1 MVDIL
6 NLALPY
12 FGLIFIGFA
21 CGKTRGLPE
30 SGLAWMN
37 FFLLY
42 VSLPALLFGIMS
54 ATPFSELNNP
64 PFLIATTLATVSAF
78 VMAMV
83 TGRFIGELSLRK
95 ATMAGLA
102 GAYGNIGYMGPGLA
116 LAVLGS
122 KAAAPTALIFCCDSI
137 FLFSIVPL
145 LIALTDREHP
155 SMLHAIGV
163 AAKQIVMNPLIMS
176 AVAGALAA
184 ALHIQLP
191 VAIGKTLLFLQNAAA
206 PTALIFCCDSIFLF
220 TIVPLLMALTDREH
234 PSFLHAI
241 GLAARQ
247 IVLNPLI
254 MSAVLGAL
262 VAAFHIPLPTA
273 LDRTLLFLQNAAAPT
288 ALFVLGVTVALRPFD
303 RVPWEVPGV
312 IAIKLLV
319 HPLIVFGLM
328 LLFGPFAQP
337 WAATAVL
344 MAALPPALNVFVI
357 ARQNNTWIEPASAAV
372 LIGTFASVVTLTS
385 VMWFI
390 QSGRLVFP

>member
-1 MVDIL
+1 MADIL

-21 CGKTRGLPE
+21 CGKTKGLPE
-30 SGLAWMN
+30 AGLAWMN

-42 VSLPALLFGIMS
+42 VSLPALLFRIMS
-54 ATPFSELNNP
+54 ETPFSELNNP
-64 PFLIATTLATVSAF
+64 PFLIATTLATMSAF
-78 VMAMV
+78 VLAMV
-83 TGRFIGELSLRK
+83 VGRIIGELSLRK
-95 ATMAGLA
+95 ATIAGLA

-116 LAVLGS
+116 LAVLG
-122 KAAAPTALIFCCDSI
+122 
-137 FLFSIVPL
+137 
-145 LIALTDREHP
+145 
-155 SMLHAIGV
+155 
-163 AAKQIVMNPLIMS
+163 AK
-176 AVAGALAA
+176 
-184 ALHIQLP
+184 
-191 VAIGKTLLFLQNAAA
+191 AAA

-234 PSFLHAI
+234 RSFLHAV
-241 GLAARQ
+241 GVAARQ
-247 IVLNPLI
+247 IALNPLI

-262 VAAFHIPLPTA
+262 VAAFHIPLPTV

-312 IAIKLLV
+312 IAIKLLI
-319 HPLIVFGLM
+319 HPIIVFGLM

-337 WAATAVL
+337 WAATAML
-344 MAALPPALNVFVI
+344 MAALPPALNVFVM
-357 ARQNNTWIEPASAAV
+357 ARQNNTWIEPASVAV

-390 QSGRLVFP
+390 QSGRLAFP

>member
-42 VSLPALLFGIMS
+42 VSLPALLFRIMS
-54 ATPFSELNNP
+54 DTPFSELNNP

-78 VMAMV
+78 ALAMV
-83 TGRFIGELSLRK
+83 AGRIIGELSLRK

-116 LAVLGS
+116 LAVLGA

-137 FLFSIVPL
+137 FLF
-145 LIALTDREHP
+145 T
-155 SMLHAIGV
+155 M
-163 AAKQIVMNPLIMS
+163 
-176 AVAGALAA
+176 
-184 ALHIQLP
+184 
-191 VAIGKTLLFLQNAAA
+191 
-206 PTALIFCCDSIFLF
+206 
-220 TIVPLLMALTDREH
+220 VPLLMALTDREH

-241 GLAARQ
+241 GIAARQ
-247 IVLNPLI
+247 IALNPLI

-312 IAIKLLV
+312 IAIKLLI

-344 MAALPPALNVFVI
+344 
-357 ARQNNTWIEPASAAV
+357 
-372 LIGTFASVVTLTS
+372 IGTFASVVTLTS

-390 QSGRLVFP
+390 QSGRLAFP

>member
-1 MVDIL
+1 MLGVNERINLALGRLICRRTPKGANKKTLSVVDIL

-21 CGKTRGLPE
+21 CGKARGLPE

-54 ATPFSELNNP
+54 NTPFAELNNP
-64 PFLIATTLATVSAF
+64 PFLVATTLGTISAF
-78 VMAMV
+78 VLAMLA
-83 TGRFIGELSLRK
+83 GQFIGRLSLRE
-95 ATMAGLA
+95 ATLAGLS

-145 LIALTDREHP
+145 LVELSDRDHP
-155 SMLHAIGV
+155 SLLHALGV
-163 AAKQIVMNPLIMS
+163 V
-176 AVAGALAA
+176 
-184 ALHIQLP
+184 
-191 VAIGKTLLFLQNAAA
+191 
-206 PTALIFCCDSIFLF
+206 
-220 TIVPLLMALTDREH
+220 
-234 PSFLHAI
+234 
-241 GLAARQ
+241 ARQ

-254 MSAVLGAL
+254 MSACLGAL
-262 VAAFHIPLPTA
+262 AAALHIHLPVAIDNTV
-273 LDRTLLFLQNAAAPT
+273 LFLQNAAAPT
-288 ALFVLGVTVALRPFD
+288 ALFVLGVTVALRPFK

-312 IAIKLLV
+312 IAIKLLI
-319 HPLIVFGLM
+319 HPLVAFGLM

-344 MAALPPALNVFVI
+344 MASLPPALNVFVI
-357 ARQNNTWIEPASAAV
+357 ARQNDTWIEPASVAV

-385 VMWFI
+385 VMWFV
-390 QSGRLVFP
+390 QTGRLAFP

>member
-1 MVDIL
+1 
-6 NLALPY
+6 
-12 FGLIFIGFA
+12 
-21 CGKTRGLPE
+21 
-30 SGLAWMN
+30 MN

-42 VSLPALLFGIMS
+42 VSLPALLFRIMS
-54 ATPFSELNNP
+54 ETPFSELNNP
-64 PFLIATTLATVSAF
+64 PFLVATTLATVSVF
-78 VMAMV
+78 VLAMV
-83 TGRFIGELSLRK
+83 AGRIIGELSLRK

-116 LAVLGS
+116 LAVLGA

-137 FLFSIVPL
+137 FLFS
-145 LIALTDREHP
+145 
-155 SMLHAIGV
+155 
-163 AAKQIVMNPLIMS
+163 
-176 AVAGALAA
+176 
-184 ALHIQLP
+184 
-191 VAIGKTLLFLQNAAA
+191 
-206 PTALIFCCDSIFLF
+206 
-220 TIVPLLMALTDREH
+220 IVPLLMALTDREH

-357 ARQNNTWIEPASAAV
+357 ARQNNTWIEPASVAV

>member
-1 MVDIL
+1 MADIL

-21 CGKTRGLPE
+21 CGKAKGLPE

-54 ATPFSELNNP
+54 KTPFAELNNP
-64 PFLIATTLATVSAF
+64 PFLIATTCGTMTAF
-78 VMAMV
+78 VLAMV
-83 TGRFIGELSLRK
+83 LGRVIGELSLRK
-95 ATMAGLA
+95 ATIAGLS

-116 LAVLGS
+116 LAVLGT

-145 LIALTDREHP
+145 LIELTNRDHP
-155 SMLHAIGV
+155 SLLHAFGV
-163 AAKQIVMNPLIMS
+163 VARQIVLNPLIMS
-176 AVAGALAA
+176 ACAGALAA
-184 ALHIQLP
+184 SLHLEFP
-191 VAIGKTLLFLQNAAA
+191 VAIDKTLLFLQNAAA
-206 PTALIFCCDSIFLF
+206 PTALF
-220 TIVPLLMALTDREH
+220 A
-234 PSFLHAI
+234 
-241 GLAARQ
+241 
-247 IVLNPLI
+247 
-254 MSAVLGAL
+254 
-262 VAAFHIPLPTA
+262 
-273 LDRTLLFLQNAAAPT
+273 
-288 ALFVLGVTVALRPFD
+288 LGVTVALRPFD

-312 IAIKLLV
+312 IAIKLLI

-344 MAALPPALNVFVI
+344 MASLPPALNVFVI
-357 ARQNNTWIEPASAAV
+357 ARQNETWVEPASVAV
-372 LIGTFASVVTLTS
+372 LLGTFASVVTLTS

-390 QSGRLVFP
+390 QTGRLAFP

>member
-1 MVDIL
+1 MADIL

-21 CGKTRGLPE
+21 CGKTKGLPE

-42 VSLPALLFGIMS
+42 VSLPALLFRIMS
-54 ATPFSELNNP
+54 ETPFSELNNP

-78 VMAMV
+78 VLAMV
-83 TGRFIGELSLRK
+83 AGRIIGELSLRK
-95 ATMAGLA
+95 ATIAGLA

-116 LAVLGS
+116 LAVLG
-122 KAAAPTALIFCCDSI
+122 
-137 FLFSIVPL
+137 
-145 LIALTDREHP
+145 
-155 SMLHAIGV
+155 
-163 AAKQIVMNPLIMS
+163 AK
-176 AVAGALAA
+176 
-184 ALHIQLP
+184 
-191 VAIGKTLLFLQNAAA
+191 AAA

-234 PSFLHAI
+234 RSFLHAV
-241 GLAARQ
+241 GVAARQ
-247 IVLNPLI
+247 IALNPLI

-288 ALFVLGVTVALRPFD
+288 ALFMLGVTVALRPFD

-312 IAIKLLV
+312 IAIKLLI

-344 MAALPPALNVFVI
+344 MAALPPALNVFVM
-357 ARQNNTWIEPASAAV
+357 ARQNNTWIEPASVAV

-390 QSGRLVFP
+390 QSGRLAFP

>member
-1 MVDIL
+1 MADIL

-42 VSLPALLFGIMS
+42 VSLPALLFRIMS
-54 ATPFSELNNP
+54 ETPFSELNNP

-78 VMAMV
+78 VLAMV
-83 TGRFIGELSLRK
+83 AGRILGELSLRK

-116 LAVLGS
+116 LAVLGT
-122 KAAAPTALIFCCDSI
+122 K
-137 FLFSIVPL
+137 
-145 LIALTDREHP
+145 
-155 SMLHAIGV
+155 
-163 AAKQIVMNPLIMS
+163 
-176 AVAGALAA
+176 
-184 ALHIQLP
+184 
-191 VAIGKTLLFLQNAAA
+191 AAA

-220 TIVPLLMALTDREH
+220 TIVPLMIELTNRDHASLPHAMAVTVK
-234 PSFLHAI
+234 
-241 GLAARQ
+241 Q

-262 VAAFHIPLPTA
+262 VAALHIPLPTA

-312 IAIKLLV
+312 IAIKLLI

-357 ARQNNTWIEPASAAV
+357 ARQNNTWIEPASVAV
-372 LIGTFASVVTLTS
+372 LIGTFASVVTLTT

-390 QSGRLVFP
+390 QSGRLAFP

>member
-1 MVDIL
+1 MADIL

-42 VSLPALLFGIMS
+42 VSLPALLFRIMS
-54 ATPFSELNNP
+54 DTPFSELNNP

-78 VMAMV
+78 VLAMV
-83 TGRFIGELSLRK
+83 AGRIIGDLSLRK

-116 LAVLGS
+116 LAVLG
-122 KAAAPTALIFCCDSI
+122 
-137 FLFSIVPL
+137 
-145 LIALTDREHP
+145 
-155 SMLHAIGV
+155 
-163 AAKQIVMNPLIMS
+163 AK
-176 AVAGALAA
+176 
-184 ALHIQLP
+184 
-191 VAIGKTLLFLQNAAA
+191 AAA

-241 GLAARQ
+241 GIAARQ
-247 IVLNPLI
+247 IVMNPLI

-262 VAAFHIPLPTA
+262 VAAFHIPSPTA

-312 IAIKLLV
+312 IAVKLV
-319 HPLIVFGLM
+319 IHPLIVFGLM

-357 ARQNNTWIEPASAAV
+357 ARQNNTWIEPASVAV